1 LFQKSEKS
9 RKTLEVGFEQNFA
22 RFWELFGNFFG
33 NSHLLLNLKK
43 DGEIK

>member
-1 LFQKSEKS
+1 LLQDTEKS
-9 RKTLEVGFEQNFA
+9 GKTFEPDFEQNFA

-43 DGEIK
+43 DGGIK